1 MRRPQRNRLEIYHD
15 IISAIQKDAENGEV
29 KPTRVQQL
37 SHMSYDKFSKYLTEL
52 KKENMIKNPVL
63 KVSKKGLKFL
73 QDYTKIKNFTK
84 QMELEFLRTKRMVQD
99 EF

>member
-1 MRRPQRNRLEIYHD
+1 MEIYHD
-15 IISAIQKDAENGEV
+15 ILSAIQKDAENGEV

-52 KKENMIKNPVL
+52 KKENMIQNPVL
-63 KVSKKGLKFL
+63 KVTKKGQKFL

-84 QMELEFLRTKRMVQD
+84 QMELDFFKDRKESTR
-99 EF
+99 